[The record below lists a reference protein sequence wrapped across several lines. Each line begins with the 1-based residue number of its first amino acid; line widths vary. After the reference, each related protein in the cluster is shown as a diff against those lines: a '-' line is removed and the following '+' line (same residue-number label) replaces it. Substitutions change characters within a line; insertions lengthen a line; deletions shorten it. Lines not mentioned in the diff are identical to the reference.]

1 MIRRLR
7 RASTFAAV
15 AALAALAPTLG
26 DAAVVPFLAVAG
38 LAFFGIR
45 DGEWFETLA
54 LPGDREEERLYG
66 LVAFSVAAAGLALFA
81 SLPRAPLPYEAFAAA
96 ALAVGGG
103 RFGRELVGRSTT
115 DEFPLVAGY
124 VGVGALAAFVG
135 QVAVRLQTA
144 ALGVDGGFSL
154 DGPVPAPGVDP
165 AGAASLATAL
175 PDLVFIAS
183 VAALTAALVRSLV
196 FARDAHITVILVA
209 FAVWGFLALDP
220 AVTVPLVAFGLGVTV
235 ALGYISFA
243 LGTASVPGM
252 LTGVLSALLA
262 VVLGGVGWFLTLM
275 SFYAVGGLASKYR
288 FDEKAARGVA
298 QENEGA
304 RGTGNVLA
312 NSAVALVALVGYAAT
327 AHVALPPAPF
337 ALAFAGAT
345 ATAMADTLSSEIGG
359 LFDGP
364 RLVTTLKRVDPGT
377 DGAITWQGEF
387 AGLAGAL
394 LVGGLAAV
402 GMPLGDLVGGGVV
415 VLAGVAGMTV
425 DSLLGAL
432 VEGDRIGNQ
441 TVNFLATL
449 SGAAV
454 AVGLGVTVL

>member
-1 MIRRLR
+1 M
-7 RASTFAAV
+7 

-96 ALAVGGG
+96 TLAVGGG
-103 RFGRELVGRSTT
+103 RLGRELVGRATA

-124 VGVGALAAFVG
+124 VGAGALAALAG
-135 QVAVRLQTA
+135 QVAVLLQVEL
-144 ALGVDGGFSL
+144 LGADGGFSL
-154 DGPVPAPGVDP
+154 TGAVPALRVDL
-165 AGAASLATAL
+165 AGALSSLATAF
-175 PDLVFIAS
+175 PDLVFLAS

-209 FAVWGFLALDP
+209 FAVWGFVALDP
-220 AVTVPLVAFGLGVTV
+220 AVTAPLVAFGLGVTA
-235 ALGYISFA
+235 ALGYVSFA

-312 NSAVALVALVGYAAT
+312 NSAVALVALLGYAAT
-327 AHVALPPAPF
+327 PHVAVPAAPF
-337 ALAFAGAT
+337 AFAFAGAT

-364 RLVTTLKRVDPGT
+364 RLVTTLRRVEPGT
-377 DGAITWQGEF
+377 DGAITWQGEI
-387 AGLAGAL
+387 AGLAGSL
-394 LVGGLAAV
+394 LVAGLAAV
-402 GMPLGDLVGGGVV
+402 GMPIGDLVGGGGII
-415 VLAGVAGMTV
+415 VLAGVAGMTA
-425 DSLLGAL
+425 DSVLGAV
-432 VEGDRIGNQ
+432 VEGDRVGNQ
-441 TVNFLATL
+441 AVNFLATL

-454 AVGLGVTVL
+454 AVALGVALL

>member
-1 MIRRLR
+1 
-7 RASTFAAV
+7 V

-26 DAAVVPFLAVAG
+26 DAAVAPFLAVAG

-66 LVAFSVAAAGLALFA
+66 LVAFSVAAAGLAVFA

-103 RFGRELVGRSTT
+103 RLGRELVGRSTT

-124 VGVGALAAFVG
+124 VGVGALAALVG
-135 QVAVRLQTA
+135 QVAVRLQAA
-144 ALGVDGGFSL
+144 ALGVDGGFSV
-154 DGPVPAPGVDP
+154 GGAVSVSNVGP
-165 AGAASLATAL
+165 AGASSLATAL
-175 PDLVFIAS
+175 PDLVFLAS

-220 AVTVPLVAFGLGVTV
+220 TVTVPLVAFGLGVTA
-235 ALGYISFA
+235 ALGYVSFA

-327 AHVALPPAPF
+327 AHVAFPPAPF
-337 ALAFAGAT
+337 AFAFAGAT

-364 RLVTTLKRVDPGT
+364 RLVTTLERVEPGT
-377 DGAITWQGEF
+377 DGAITWQGEL

-402 GMPLGDLVGGGVV
+402 GMPVGDLAVGVGVV

-454 AVGLGVTVL
+454 AVALGVTAL

>member
-1 MIRRLR
+1 
-7 RASTFAAV
+7 V
-15 AALAALAPTLG
+15 AAIAALAPTLG

-66 LVAFSVAAAGLALFA
+66 FVAFSVAAAGLALFA
-81 SLPRAPLPYEAFAAA
+81 SLSRAPLPHEAFAAA

-103 RFGRELVGRSTT
+103 RLGREVVSRSTT

-124 VGVGALAAFVG
+124 VAAGALAALAG
-135 QVAVRLQTA
+135 QVAVRLQTEL
-144 ALGVDGGFSL
+144 LGADGGFSVG
-154 DGPVPAPGVDP
+154 GPIPVLNADL
-165 AGAASLATAL
+165 AEAASSLAAAL
-175 PDLVFIAS
+175 PDLVFLAS

-209 FAVWGFLALDP
+209 FAVWGFVALDP
-220 AVTVPLVAFGLGVTV
+220 AVTVPLVAFGLGVTA
-235 ALGYISFA
+235 ALGYVSFA

-262 VVLGGVGWFLTLM
+262 VVLGGIGWFLTLM
-275 SFYAVGGLASKYR
+275 AFYAVGALASKYR
-288 FDEKAARGVA
+288 FDEKADRGVA

-312 NSAVALVALVGYAAT
+312 NSAVALVALLGYAAT
-327 AHVALPPAPF
+327 ARVAVPPAPF
-337 ALAFAGAT
+337 AFAFAGAT

-364 RLVTTLKRVDPGT
+364 RLVTTLQRVEPGT
-377 DGAITWQGEF
+377 DGAVTWQGEI

-394 LVGGLAAV
+394 LVGGIAAI
-402 GMPLGDLVGGGVV
+402 GMPVGDPVVGGGIV
-415 VLAGVAGMTV
+415 VLAGFAGMTV
-425 DSLLGAL
+425 DSVLGAA
-432 VEGDRIGNQ
+432 VEGDRVGNQ
-441 TVNFLATL
+441 AVNFLATL
-449 SGAAV
+449 SGATVAV
-454 AVGLGVTVL
+454 AFGVAPL

>member
-66 LVAFSVAAAGLALFA
+66 FVAFSIAAAGLALFA
-81 SLPRAPLPYEAFAAA
+81 SLPRVPLPYEAFAAA

-103 RFGRELVGRSTT
+103 RLGREIVGRSTT

-124 VGVGALAAFVG
+124 LGLGALAALAG
-135 QVAVRLQTA
+135 QVAVLLQVEV
-144 ALGVDGGFSL
+144 LGVS
-154 DGPVPAPGVDP
+154 GPPAGSSAGAPGDAVTVV
-165 AGAASLATAL
+165 ASAL
-175 PDLVFIAS
+175 PEAAFLAS

-209 FAVWGFLALDP
+209 FAVWGFIALDP
-220 AVTVPLVAFGLGVTV
+220 TVTVPLVAFGLGVTV

-288 FDEKAARGVA
+288 FDEKADRGVA
-298 QENEGA
+298 QENDGA

-312 NSAVALVALVGYAAT
+312 NSAVALVALLGYAAT
-327 AHVALPPAPF
+327 PHVAMPATPF
-337 ALAFAGAT
+337 AFAFAGAT

-364 RLVTTLKRVDPGT
+364 RLVTTLRRVEPGT
-377 DGAITWQGEF
+377 DGAITWQGEV

-394 LVGGLAAV
+394 LVGGIAAV
-402 GMPLGDLVGGGVV
+402 GMPVGGLVVGGGIV
-415 VLAGVAGMTV
+415 VLAGVVGMTV
-425 DSLLGAL
+425 DSLLGASI
-432 VEGDRIGNQ
+432 EGDRVGNQ
-441 TVNFLATL
+441 AVNFLATL
-449 SGAAV
+449 AGAAV
-454 AVGLGVTVL
+454 AVALGVVLV

>member
-1 MIRRLR
+1 
-7 RASTFAAV
+7 
-15 AALAALAPTLG
+15 
-26 DAAVVPFLAVAG
+26 
-38 LAFFGIR
+38 
-45 DGEWFETLA
+45 
-54 LPGDREEERLYG
+54 
-66 LVAFSVAAAGLALFA
+66 
-81 SLPRAPLPYEAFAAA
+81 
-96 ALAVGGG
+96 
-103 RFGRELVGRSTT
+103 
-115 DEFPLVAGY
+115 
-124 VGVGALAAFVG
+124 
-135 QVAVRLQTA
+135 
-144 ALGVDGGFSL
+144 
-154 DGPVPAPGVDP
+154 
-165 AGAASLATAL
+165 
-175 PDLVFIAS
+175 

-209 FAVWGFLALDP
+209 FAVWGFVALDP
-220 AVTVPLVAFGLGVTV
+220 AVTVPLVAFGLGVTA
-235 ALGYISFA
+235 ALGYVSFA

-275 SFYAVGGLASKYR
+275 AFYAVGGLASKYR

-312 NSAVALVALVGYAAT
+312 NSAVALAALLGYAAT
-327 AHVALPPAPF
+327 PHLGVPAAPF
-337 ALAFAGAT
+337 AFAFAGAT

-364 RLVTTLKRVDPGT
+364 RLVTTLRRVDPGT
-377 DGAITWQGEF
+377 DGAITWQGEL

-402 GMPLGDLVGGGVV
+402 GMPVGDPAVGGGLV

-425 DSLLGAL
+425 DSVLGAV
-432 VEGDRIGNQ
+432 VEGERVGNQ
-441 TVNFLATL
+441 AVNFLATL

-454 AVGLGVTVL
+454 AVAAALGVAGF

>member
-1 MIRRLR
+1 M
-7 RASTFAAV
+7 

-66 LVAFSVAAAGLALFA
+66 FVAFSIAAAGLALFA
-81 SLPRAPLPYEAFAAA
+81 SLPRVPLPYEAFAAA

-103 RFGRELVGRSTT
+103 RLGREIVGRSTT

-124 VGVGALAAFVG
+124 LGLGALAALAG
-135 QVAVRLQTA
+135 QVAVLLQVEV
-144 ALGVDGGFSL
+144 LGVS
-154 DGPVPAPGVDP
+154 GPPAGSSAGAPGDAVTVV
-165 AGAASLATAL
+165 ASAL
-175 PDLVFIAS
+175 PEAAFLAS

-209 FAVWGFLALDP
+209 FAVWGFIALDP
-220 AVTVPLVAFGLGVTV
+220 TVTVPLVAFGLGVTV

-288 FDEKAARGVA
+288 FDEKADRGVA
-298 QENEGA
+298 QENDGA

-312 NSAVALVALVGYAAT
+312 NSAVALVALLGYAAT
-327 AHVALPPAPF
+327 PHVAMPATPF
-337 ALAFAGAT
+337 AFAFAGAT

-364 RLVTTLKRVDPGT
+364 RLVTTLRRVEPGT
-377 DGAITWQGEF
+377 DGAITWQGEV

-394 LVGGLAAV
+394 LVGGIAAV
-402 GMPLGDLVGGGVV
+402 GMPVGGLVVGGGIV
-415 VLAGVAGMTV
+415 VLAGVVGMTV
-425 DSLLGAL
+425 DSLLGASI
-432 VEGDRIGNQ
+432 EGDRVGNQ
-441 TVNFLATL
+441 AVNFLATL
-449 SGAAV
+449 AGAAV
-454 AVGLGVTVL
+454 AVALGVVLV

>member
-1 MIRRLR
+1 M
-7 RASTFAAV
+7 

-45 DGEWFETLA
+45 DGELFETLA

-66 LVAFSVAAAGLALFA
+66 FVAFSVAAAGLALFA
-81 SLPRAPLPYEAFAAA
+81 SLPRAPLPYQAFAAA

-103 RFGRELVGRSTT
+103 RLGRALVGRRSS

-124 VGVGALAAFVG
+124 LGASALAALVG
-135 QVAVRLQTA
+135 QVAVLLQV
-144 ALGVDGGFSL
+144 ALLGADGGLSL
-154 DGPVPAPGVDP
+154 GGGVPAPSADLAV
-165 AGAASLATAL
+165 ASSSLAAGL
-175 PDLVFIAS
+175 PDLVFLAS

-196 FARDAHITVILVA
+196 FSRDAHITMILVA
-209 FAVWGFLALDP
+209 FAVWGFVALDP
-220 AVTVPLVAFGLGVTV
+220 TVTVPLVAFGLGVTV
-235 ALGYISFA
+235 ALGYVSFA

-275 SFYAVGGLASKYR
+275 AFYAVGGLASKYR
-288 FDEKAARGVA
+288 FDEKADRGVA

-312 NSAVALVALVGYAAT
+312 NSAVALVALLGYAAT
-327 AHVALPPAPF
+327 PHLSVPATPF
-337 ALAFAGAT
+337 AFAFAGAT

-364 RLVTTLKRVDPGT
+364 RLVTTLRRVEPGT
-377 DGAITWQGEF
+377 DGAITWQGEL

-394 LVGGLAAV
+394 LVAGIAALGMPVGGLA
-402 GMPLGDLVGGGVV
+402 VGGGVV
-415 VLAGVAGMTV
+415 VAAGFAGMTA
-425 DSLLGAL
+425 DSVLGAA
-432 VEGDRIGNQ
+432 VEGDRVGNQ
-441 TVNFLATL
+441 AVNFLATL

-454 AVGLGVTVL
+454 AVVLGVALG